1 MNPKDQDAKKDCKA
15 LLYVSAHCHG
25 KSTGVFVGG
34 ERGDVEGEGDNAVDG
49 KYGDAAI
56 FRVGDRKRCM
66 VSWKREIWRVI
77 EGHARGRTEAEG
89 GEFAAQVSVQDR
101 LEEGEG

>member
-1 MNPKDQDAKKDCKA
+1 
-15 LLYVSAHCHG
+15 
-25 KSTGVFVGG
+25 
-34 ERGDVEGEGDNAVDG
+34 
-49 KYGDAAI
+49 
-56 FRVGDRKRCM
+56 M